1 MVWDAIIAIYLFLA
15 GLGAGAFVLG
25 ALTNWAKTPAPR

>member
-25 ALTNWAKTPAPR
+25 ALTNWA